1 VWPESAWSI
10 AREKL
15 AACLRAIARLLHLG
29 GSDDGSQGSRQQ
41 REQLELEIASRLSE
55 ANSFEEQAA
64 FEALL
69 YGSKGSDGPNLKNA
83 TDAIEEIYV
92 ACLPWLREQR
102 PGLTSRDGEGAKT
115 APAPTKTLVEAMANL
130 MDQSHLQKADEN
142 QLPIDHL
149 IKDEEKDLGSR
160 VNYHSDSLEQL
171 IGAIKEFQALA
182 SARQKV

>member
-1 VWPESAWSI
+1 V
-10 AREKL
+10 ARE
-15 AACLRAIARLLHLG
+15 RLVYRPRETCRLPPCDCSSSTPG
-29 GSDDGSQGSRQQ
+29 RFRRWFSEFGQR

-115 APAPTKTLVEAMANL
+115 APEPTKTLVEPMADL